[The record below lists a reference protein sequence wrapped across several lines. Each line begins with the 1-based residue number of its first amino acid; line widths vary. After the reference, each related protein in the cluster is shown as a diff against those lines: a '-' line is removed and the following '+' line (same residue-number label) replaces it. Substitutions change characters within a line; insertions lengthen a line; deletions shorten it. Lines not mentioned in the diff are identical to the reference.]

1 MNLSVINI
9 FHISVR
15 DMKEQFT
22 KKRNFCHHF
31 LTLVSFQ
38 TRKVLIHLQNTN

>member
-9 FHISVR
+9 FLLETW
-15 DMKEQFT
+15 KEQFT
-22 KKRNFCHHF
+22 KKINFCHHF